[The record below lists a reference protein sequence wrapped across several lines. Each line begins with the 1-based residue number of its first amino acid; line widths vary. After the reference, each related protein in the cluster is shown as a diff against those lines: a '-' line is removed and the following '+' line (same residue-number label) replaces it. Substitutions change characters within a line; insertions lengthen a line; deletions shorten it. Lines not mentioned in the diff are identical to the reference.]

1 MTHFLPK
8 FKEYTGIILFCLR
21 LTSLKS
27 QCGSYQ
33 SKSFM
38 RDYFKSTNIQVH
50 KINMIKLLQLL
61 F

>member
-1 MTHFLPK
+1 MNHFLPK
-8 FKEYTGIILFCLR
+8 FKAYTGIISFCLR
-21 LTSLKS
+21 LISLKS
-27 QCGSYQ
+27 QCDSYQ

-38 RDYFKSTNIQVH
+38 RNYFKSIHKQVH